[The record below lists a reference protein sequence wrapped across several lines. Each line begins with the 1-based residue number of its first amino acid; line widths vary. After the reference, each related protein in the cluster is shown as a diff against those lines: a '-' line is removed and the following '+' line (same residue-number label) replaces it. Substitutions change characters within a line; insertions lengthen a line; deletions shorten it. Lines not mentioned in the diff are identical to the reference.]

1 MAGMPNDLAP
11 LFDRI
16 RTLAEE
22 PAEGDP
28 ERLLV
33 EMEHTLTD
41 GYAHALALES
51 ESIRLE
57 RAIGEA
63 LAAGAETRGSRDE
76 LTMLAGRRRSIERD
90 MRSLRLVLE
99 RLKRRVEGM
108 RRPAREGSHEAR
120 PNRVNG
126 GLDPVLDL

>member
-1 MAGMPNDLAP
+1 MVLGPTRDENRPIGPWSRRNRARIMAGMPNDLAP

-16 RTLAEE
+16 RTLADE

-41 GYAHALALES
+41 GYAHALALET

-63 LAAGAETRGSRDE
+63 LAAGAEIRGSRDE
-76 LTMLAGRRRSIERD
+76 LTILAG
-90 MRSLRLVLE
+90 
-99 RLKRRVEGM
+99 
-108 RRPAREGSHEAR
+108 
-120 PNRVNG
+120 
-126 GLDPVLDL
+126 

>member
-1 MAGMPNDLAP
+1 MAGMANDLAR
-11 LFDRI
+11 LLDRI
-16 RTLAEE
+16 RTLADE

-28 ERLLV
+28 ERLLA

-51 ESIRLE
+51 ESIRLGRE
-57 RAIGEA
+57 IGEA
-63 LAAGAETRGSRDE
+63 VAAGAETGVSPRE
-76 LTMLAGRRRSIERD
+76 LTKLAGRRRSIERD
-90 MRSLRLVLE
+90 VRSLRLLLE
-99 RLKRRVEGM
+99 PLKRRVEGM
-108 RRPAREGSHEAR
+108 RRPAREGSHDPG